1 MTRFLFL
8 LYPIVILLLSSC
20 GGVREKTPEKPIT
33 KEESVS
39 VQKIVFKN
47 IYRDV
52 PKWEEDAKAGVIE
65 GFNKSKGAH
74 RYKTF
79 FEESDNQV
87 GLKISYFPRRYGSR
101 WSPHYKGE
109 TYGYFQKGGGII
121 PPSIGITDRF
131 QNDPKSLSYIASHE
145 ADHFFGR
152 EHTKDKIGWKP
163 WPTEAVK

>member
-8 LYPIVILLLSSC
+8 LYPIVILFVSGC
-20 GGVREKTPEKPIT
+20 GGVRERTPEKPIT

-39 VQKIVFKN
+39 VQKIVFRN

-52 PKWEEDAKAGVIE
+52 PKWKEDAKAGVIE

-87 GLKISYFPRRYGSR
+87 GLKISYFPKRYGPR

-109 TYGYFQKGGGII
+109 TYGYFQRGGGII
-121 PPSIGITDRF
+121 PPSVGITDRF